1 MKKWYQSKTYWFNIT
16 LGVIG
21 VIELNSKF
29 LETQLSPTLYGY
41 GMMAVAVLGIMLRNL
56 TTEKIQ

>member
-1 MKKWYQSKTYWFNIT
+1 MKKWYQSKTYWFNIA
-16 LGVIG
+16 LGAIG

-29 LETQLSPTLYGY
+29 LETQLSTTLYGY